1 MEETTRLV
9 PLYLVRWSYLN
20 LFPSSRS
27 VPSRFVLTY
36 YYTLYHAMQSNRGG
50 DEEEEE
56 EVTLTWDLYQMLP
69 SYLVTF
75 QTCAHCGASFR
86 ECENIGL
93 HLCHIHPGIRMYTN
107 AGPQRSFYSCCG
119 RLVGGRGCTEADH
132 SSKVLDVSDARQR
145 VAELRDFGALVVPRL
160 LLRFITPPLQSSV
173 LYRGTGA
180 TTTTLF
186 KHRFR
191 VLARTLEM
199 TDESSI
205 THAFQLPVYDKA
217 VDNAGLFTTDEDE
230 GLVTRVYNLREEARA
245 LLDESKESP
254 LFQRLSTLSRDKNQR
269 ARVDCENA
277 WRSHIGRNGEE
288 AVVNNCGFNKE
299 APSLPFVIISRI
311 HDTQK

>member
-1 MEETTRLV
+1 MQ
-9 PLYLVRWSYLN
+9 
-20 LFPSSRS
+20 SSRG
-27 VPSRFVLTY
+27 
-36 YYTLYHAMQSNRGG
+36 GG
-50 DEEEEE
+50 DDAAADDDEE

-75 QTCAHCGASFR
+75 QTCSHCGASFR

-107 AGPQRSFYSCCG
+107 VGPQRSFYSCCG
-119 RLVGGRGCTEADH
+119 RLAGGRGCTEADH
-132 SSKVLDVSDARQR
+132 STKVLDVSDARRR

-180 TTTTLF
+180 TASLF

-191 VLARTLEM
+191 VLARILE
-199 TDESSI
+199 TTRESSV

-217 VDNAGLFTTDEDE
+217 VDNAGLFTTGDEE
-230 GLVTRVYNLREEARA
+230 LVTRVYNLREEARA
-245 LLDESKESP
+245 LMDESKDSP
-254 LFQRLSTLSRDKNQR
+254 LFQRLSALSRDKNQK

-288 AVVNNCGFNKE
+288 ATAVNKCAPNRE